1 MAKAATARQ
10 AVMAQARPG
19 QFRKPR
25 AAVFPLP
32 ERSRFLHLAKGVL
45 PPPVPVEWVAA
56 AM

>member
-10 AVMAQARPG
+10 AVMAQARPV

-45 PPPVPVEWVAA
+45 PPPVPVAWVAA